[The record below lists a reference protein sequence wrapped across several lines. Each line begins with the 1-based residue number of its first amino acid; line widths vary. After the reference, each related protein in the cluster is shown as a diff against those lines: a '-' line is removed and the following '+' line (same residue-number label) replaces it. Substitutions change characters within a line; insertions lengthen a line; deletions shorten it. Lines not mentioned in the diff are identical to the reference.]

1 MNHFHVGLF
10 ALGLVAVGPAHAGS
24 LVTFPEVGA
33 ATPGCPIGVRV
44 TYKRGSEVFGRT
56 YYGGTTYPGVCA
68 HRMTTAAGVRPS
80 ASISGLWFDNPMV
93 APQKAADA
101 VLPVLIGKRTS
112 TTFTGEGS
120 DGLFLDEFSFVKE
133 GKVDIDGASYDTKV
147 HEFKEKDFKSNRTL
161 WDFYCTWVT
170 NPRDNQAPI
179 FVGTEDAGYDVYQ
192 DPGLKAVKITFLPDQ
207 RGSSGAAPPK

>member
-1 MNHFHVGLF
+1 
-10 ALGLVAVGPAHAGS
+10 
-24 LVTFPEVGA
+24 
-33 ATPGCPIGVRV
+33 
-44 TYKRGSEVFGRT
+44 
-56 YYGGTTYPGVCA
+56 
-68 HRMTTAAGVRPS
+68 
-80 ASISGLWFDNPMV
+80 MV